1 MPLSLSASSFPELAA
16 RTSAAADDP
25 HRRHWG
31 PVTVRIVWDLVGL
44 GIKPRP
50 QLLRE
55 VREHALLSLGD
66 HADTLEAEDVA
77 SAALVDWLKRR
88 EGKYD
93 SVERSAVQ
101 DILPDPR
108 WRLALLDGCEP
119 LHEAVFKLAYGDG
132 VLIEDV
138 VRRVGVEAAWV
149 RASIEALRSVGR
161 AVVAEDGVST
171 EGWSDA
177 QVDALLGR
185 IANTTGNACPGPEG
199 LLTDLGRAHAEH
211 CPRCGR
217 AHRLIAGGFLAPNA
231 LFAPEDSPSLSA
243 ASMDLLCLQVH
254 PDARKYM
261 RVVRDQFGDHM
272 RPVRGD
278 LLLINVRAVPDLEDR
293 LAALTERGVPRLEQL
308 RGVRGVVRAQWGRQ
322 AVLGPGVMQLIDA
335 MQSSEWGSIFGV
347 GALPEVLPAPA
358 SPLRWYGSLLLAALI
373 TVAAGLYTWTH
384 SAPPPRYAVSGVRL
398 QERVVFDTE
407 EAAYVDVVAVDGRVG
422 ADLFHSVNPAD
433 KGAIA
438 TGDGRYAVESNAEYV
453 VVVTADQPIENIV
466 GLAALADNPR
476 GFAKAVQDAIPGAGV
491 TVLARPS
498 PMHVGPLTIPPELQP
513 WR

>member
-1 MPLSLSASSFPELAA
+1 MSLSLSASSLPELAV
-16 RTSAAADDP
+16 RTPAAVEDP

-55 VREHALLSLGD
+55 VREHALLSLGE

-93 SVERSAVQ
+93 PVERSEVQ

-108 WRLALLDGCEP
+108 WRLAVLDGCEP

-132 VLIEDV
+132 VLLEDV

-149 RASIEALRSVGR
+149 RASVEALRSIGR

-171 EGWSDA
+171 EGWTDA
-177 QVDALLGR
+177 HVDTLLAR
-185 IANTTGNACPGPEG
+185 IANAAGNACPGPEG

-211 CPRCGR
+211 CPRCNR
-217 AHRLIAGGFLAPNA
+217 AHRLIAGGFLSPNA
-231 LFAPEDSPSLSA
+231 LFAPEDGPTLA
-243 ASMDLLCLQVH
+243 ASSMDLLCLQLH
-254 PDARKYM
+254 PDARRHA
-261 RVVRDQFGDHM
+261 RVVREQFGDHG
-272 RPVRGD
+272 RLVRGE
-278 LLLINVRAVPDLEDR
+278 LLLINVPAVPDLEDR
-293 LAALTERGVPRLEQL
+293 LAALTERGVPRLEHL

-322 AVLGPGVMQLIDA
+322 AVLGPGPMQLVDA
-335 MQSSEWGSIFGV
+335 LKSSEWGAVHGV
-347 GALPEVLPAPA
+347 GALPEVLPPPA
-358 SPLRWYGSLLLAALI
+358 SPLRWYGSLVLAALI
-373 TVAAGLYTWTH
+373 AVAAGLYSWTH
-384 SAPPPRYAVSGVRL
+384 SALPPRYAVTGVR
-398 QERVVFDTE
+398 QHEQVIFDTE
-407 EAAYVDVVAVDGRVG
+407 DAAYVDVVAVDGRVG
-422 ADLFHSVNPAD
+422 SALFHSAEPAD

-453 VVVTADQPIENIV
+453 AVVTADQPIENVV
-466 GLAALADNPR
+466 GLAALAENPR
-476 GFAKAVQDAIPGAGV
+476 RFAAAVQDAIPGAGV
-491 TVLARPS
+491 TVLARPAAV
-498 PMHVGPLTIPPELQP
+498 HLGPITIPPELQP